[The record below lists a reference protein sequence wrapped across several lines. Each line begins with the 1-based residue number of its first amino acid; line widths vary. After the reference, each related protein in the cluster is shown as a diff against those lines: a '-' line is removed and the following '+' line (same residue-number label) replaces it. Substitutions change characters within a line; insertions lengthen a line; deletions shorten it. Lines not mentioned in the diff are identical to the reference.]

1 MEVPIVQLIQGM
13 LAPGLMISACGLLLL
28 GMNNKYSL
36 VVNRIRLLNEEKRKI
51 FHLKKLD
58 EMEVSRLSNIELQ
71 ISHLIERISLVR
83 TTVFSY
89 SIAVALFIVSSVLI
103 GITVNKNTPTFDWLI
118 VGFFYAGMLAVFVGI
133 ILAAI
138 EVWKGY
144 RIVKIEISEVY
155 KPLNRYCYCTT
166 SSFTIT
172 WPPIPA
178 FTRYS
183 PFCHPSTGNMM

>member
-1 MEVPIVQLIQGM
+1 METPIVQLIQGM

-51 FHLKKLD
+51 FHLETSED
-58 EMEVSRLSNIELQ
+58 SESSRLSNIELQ

-83 TTVFSY
+83 NAVFSY
-89 SIAVALFIVSSVLI
+89 SMAVALFIVSSVLI
-103 GITVNKNTPTFDWLI
+103 GVTLNTRTPAFDWLI
-118 VGFFYAGMLAVFVGI
+118 VAFFYAGMFAVFVGI
-133 ILAAI
+133 IFAAI

-155 KPLNRYCYCTT
+155 KPVE
-166 SSFTIT
+166 
-172 WPPIPA
+172 
-178 FTRYS
+178 
-183 PFCHPSTGNMM
+183 

>member
-51 FHLKKLD
+51 FHLEKAD
-58 EMEVSRLSNIELQ
+58 EIEASRLSNIELQ

-83 TTVFSY
+83 TAVFSY
-89 SIAVALFIVSSVLI
+89 SIAVALFIVISVLI
-103 GITVNKNTPTFDWLI
+103 GLTISKNTPAFDWLI
-118 VGFFYAGMLAVFVGI
+118 VAFFYAGMLAVFVGI
-133 ILAAI
+133 IFAAI

-144 RIVKIEISEVY
+144 RIVKIEISEVF
-155 KPLNRYCYCTT
+155 KPVR
-166 SSFTIT
+166 
-172 WPPIPA
+172 
-178 FTRYS
+178 
-183 PFCHPSTGNMM
+183 

>member
-1 MEVPIVQLIQGM
+1 MIAMEAPIVQLIQGM

-51 FHLKKLD
+51 FHLEITD
-58 EMEVSRLSNIELQ
+58 EADSSRLSNIELQ

-83 TTVFSY
+83 NAVFSY
-89 SIAVALFIVSSVLI
+89 SMGVALFIVSSVLI
-103 GITVNKNTPTFDWLI
+103 GVTINTRTPAFDWLI
-118 VGFFYAGMLAVFVGI
+118 VAFFYAGMFAVFVGI
-133 ILAAI
+133 IFAAI

-155 KPLNRYCYCTT
+155 KP
-166 SSFTIT
+166 ID
-172 WPPIPA
+172 
-178 FTRYS
+178 
-183 PFCHPSTGNMM
+183 